1 MEQSHV
7 KLAGFDS
14 IKKINKKMSVM
25 VGVGGYLNLVCLCR
39 KQEGVTSLR
48 LQGSDRAN

>member
-14 IKKINKKMSVM
+14 IKKKKKLM